1 MNSFG
6 RRVRS
11 GCQTRP
17 RRPAT
22 RVVYPDTGAPSSL
35 PTACANRVGL
45 LMTVPDTPST
55 LSVPLFDPEADEE
68 GPDCEHRDE
77 HAEDDARS
85 DQIGASESV
94 HE

>member
-1 MNSFG
+1 M
-6 RRVRS
+6 
-11 GCQTRP
+11 
-17 RRPAT
+17 A
-22 RVVYPDTGAPSSL
+22 
-35 PTACANRVGL
+35 
-45 LMTVPDTPST
+45 VPDPPLT